1 VPFLKLRLENACGP
15 VRCTCVKGSRQRPA
29 ACRLRP
35 RAGPIAAEATHD
47 DTVLHR
53 EKLVQPDNRI
63 DAESR

>member
-1 VPFLKLRLENACGP
+1 MHVCQRLTAKASSLSTSAQSGP
-15 VRCTCVKGSRQRPA
+15 D
-29 ACRLRP
+29 
-35 RAGPIAAEATHD
+35 AAEATHD